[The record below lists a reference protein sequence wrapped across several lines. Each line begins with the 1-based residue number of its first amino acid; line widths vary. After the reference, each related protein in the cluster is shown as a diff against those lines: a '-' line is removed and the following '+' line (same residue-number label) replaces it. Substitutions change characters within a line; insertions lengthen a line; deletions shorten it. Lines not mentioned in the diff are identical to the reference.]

1 LQDQRSSLI
10 TKINSVNDVIGNSKI
25 ITNVFNSPESIKN
38 EINIQNPLKKIE
50 AKHVDINEEILNIF
64 NNK

>member
-1 LQDQRSSLI
+1 MYLI
-10 TKINSVNDVIGNSKI
+10 AL
-25 ITNVFNSPESIKN
+25 ESIKN

>member
-1 LQDQRSSLI
+1 MQDQRSSLI

>member
-1 LQDQRSSLI
+1 
-10 TKINSVNDVIGNSKI
+10 VIGNSKI

-50 AKHVDINEEILNIF
+50 AKHADINDEILNIF
-64 NNK
+64 KNK

>member
-1 LQDQRSSLI
+1 MQDQRSSLI

-38 EINIQNPLKKIE
+38 EINIQNPQKKLKQ
-50 AKHVDINEEILNIF
+50 NMQILMKKF
-64 NNK
+64 